1 MFLSHYLIRPTVY
14 FEWWK
19 GLTILKL
26 HCLEFHINYENKGK
40 SVRFYKKHNKYINEL
55 TFMA

>member
-14 FEWWK
+14 FESWK

-26 HCLEFHINYENKGK
+26 HCLKFTLIMKIRENQYF
-40 SVRFYKKHNKYINEL
+40 FYKKHNKYINEL
-55 TFMA
+55 TFKA